1 MKSVLITTPFPTVE
15 EVARWS
21 GVSPKRTRELVRL
34 AKAIVAG
41 DLDRKRPASVG
52 AAKKKS
58 SAVRN
63 RRSKPAR
70 RK

>member
-1 MKSVLITTPFPTVE
+1 MRSVEITTPFPTVE
-15 EVARWS
+15 EIARRS

-41 DLDRKRPASVG
+41 DLDRKRSASVA

-63 RRSKPAR
+63 RSAKPAV

>member
-1 MKSVLITTPFPTVE
+1 MKSVLITSPYPTVE
-15 EVARWS
+15 EFARWS
-21 GVSPKRTRELVRL
+21 GVSPKRTRELRRL

-41 DLDRKRPASVG
+41 ELDGKRSASVG

-58 SAVRN
+58 SAAGS

>member
-1 MKSVLITTPFPTVE
+1 MKSVLLTTPYPTVE

-21 GVSPKRTRELVRL
+21 GVSPKRTKELIRL

-41 DLDRKRPASVG
+41 ELDRKRPASVG

-58 SAVRN
+58 SVTGS

>member
-15 EVARWS
+15 EFARWS
-21 GVSPKRTRELVRL
+21 GVSRKRTRELVRL

-41 DLDRKRPASVG
+41 ELDRKRPASVG

-58 SAVRN
+58 SAAGS
-63 RRSKPAR
+63 RRSRTAP